1 MAQETTSLLTSS
13 VTTEVSSD
21 ILKTSID
28 EGETIKLHEIQ
39 GPEATNNILHI
50 DMNDSVARND
60 IKTRTTAVVWL

>member
-28 EGETIKLHEIQ
+28 EGETIKLHEIHE
-39 GPEATNNILHI
+39 PDATNKI
-50 DMNDSVARND
+50 DMDDSVARNNF
-60 IKTRTTAVVWL
+60 KTRKTAVVWL

>member
-28 EGETIKLHEIQ
+28 EGETIKLHEIHEL
-39 GPEATNNILHI
+39 EATNNPLHI
-50 DMNDSVARND
+50 DITDSVTRND